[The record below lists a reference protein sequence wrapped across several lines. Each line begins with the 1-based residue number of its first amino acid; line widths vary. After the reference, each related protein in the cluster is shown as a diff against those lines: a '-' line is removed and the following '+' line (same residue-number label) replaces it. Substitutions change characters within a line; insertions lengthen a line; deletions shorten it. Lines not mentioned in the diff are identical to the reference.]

1 MLLKQDRVLEAQQ
14 VLDLLKVQELDD
26 YLHGVRGTGQQLVVL
41 RPEQEILA
49 KYNALQQSAIELGKE
64 RSRLQQRLS
73 QGESLSTTEQ
83 KRLDQLLQLEKDLN
97 QQFNQFT
104 TSADILALLDQLSPT
119 TLRQSLPLEDLAAL
133 QDDLKSLN
141 AVLLYPL
148 VLPDRLELVITTP
161 NAPPLRRTVN
171 VSQVEL
177 NQAILAFRQALQD
190 PNSDATQP
198 AQQLYN
204 WLIKPIEADLAQSNA
219 QTIIYAPD
227 GQLRY
232 IPLAALYD
240 SKQPDGKQWLVQRY
254 SINNITAKS
263 LTDLHRQ
270 PTAQPHILAGAFA
283 DPTRTYNFTVGQQQ
297 QSFRGLPFAGQEVE
311 NLTSTFP
318 NTTSLVDQAFSLA
331 ATQRSM
337 NASNILHLATHAAFV
352 SGAPENSFILFG
364 NGDRSTLTDIGT
376 WSLQN
381 IDLVV
386 LSACETGL
394 GGLGN
399 GEEILGLGY
408 QFQVR
413 GARAVIA
420 SLWSVSDGGTQALM
434 TTFYAALQDQESK
447 SEALREAQIA
457 LITGNYEAL
466 ENQQRGIVGIRQR
479 IQVGVPAQVVS
490 RLNHPY
496 YWAPFILIGNGL

>member
-1 MLLKQDRVLEAQQ
+1 QKQSELAIVFYKQSVNVTEAIRGEIKTLSPDLQQSYTNTIADTYRQLADLLLKQDRVLEAQQ

-26 YLHGVRGTGQQLVVL
+26 YLRGVRGTGQQLVVL

-83 KRLDQLLQLEKDLN
+83 QRLDQLLQLEKDLN

-364 NGDRSTLTDIGT
+364 NGDRST
-376 WSLQN
+376 
-381 IDLVV
+381 
-386 LSACETGL
+386 
-394 GGLGN
+394 
-399 GEEILGLGY
+399 
-408 QFQVR
+408 
-413 GARAVIA
+413 
-420 SLWSVSDGGTQALM
+420 
-434 TTFYAALQDQESK
+434 
-447 SEALREAQIA
+447 
-457 LITGNYEAL
+457 
-466 ENQQRGIVGIRQR
+466 
-479 IQVGVPAQVVS
+479 
-490 RLNHPY
+490 
-496 YWAPFILIGNGL
+496 